1 MFKQPSVTTQRE
13 LRDLCDNDLAIAL
26 SSQFLTVTKLSYRYI
41 LMLFSFIFN
50 HKISSRLQISDR
62 SWGIT
67 LLPHICGNQVNF
79 LLSAF
84 QRSIY
89 WHNSQ
94 YVFLVPFHLAF
105 LLVEKISF
113 ESGKC
118 YLIKNGIVFLR
129 FKLILLLSH

>member
-41 LMLFSFIFN
+41 LMPFSFIFN
-50 HKISSRLQISDR
+50 HKIGSCLQISDR

-67 LLPHICGNQVNF
+67 LPPHICGNQFNF
-79 LLSAF
+79 LFSAF
-84 QRSIY
+84 QWSIY
-89 WHNSQ
+89 WHNSH
-94 YVFLVPFHLAF
+94 YVFLVPFYLAF

-118 YLIKNGIVFLR
+118 YLIKKGIVFLR